1 MVEVGTLVESSR
13 CFGMRVEQ
21 PASDRETVHQ
31 PRTVPTRDD
40 LHLDMV
46 LLPDLL
52 TRLDIVDRSMLYHHV
67 DLG

>member
-13 CFGMRVEQ
+13 CFGTRVEQ
-21 PASDRETVHQ
+21 PASDQETDCQ
-31 PRTVPTRDD
+31 PRAVPTRDD
-40 LHLDMV
+40 LHLDTV

-52 TRLDIVDRSMLYHHV
+52 TRLDIVDRSTLYHRV